1 MKAVHVTRYG
11 IHHIIPVQMV
21 KTGDIPEEIV
31 FIQQPGQLVTLCIP
45 YQITVFRQFNA
56 FGDTRL
62 DDLDVRIRF
71 RNEIHS
77 AEVQAFHFRSKPI
90 IQALQNAK
98 KRGVD
103 VRLIVDAE
111 DAARSN
117 SRARDAAAKGV
128 PVFTD
133 ASHGTAHN
141 KVTIVDGKIVITGS
155 YNYTDK
161 AETRNSENLLVI
173 RSKDLASQYEREW
186 GKHFSHSKPFK

>member
-1 MKAVHVTRYG
+1 MRRAHGFVLSAVLVSLCAPALAEPLCACDT
-11 IHHIIPVQMV
+11 QMSV
-21 KTGDIPEEIV
+21 YFSPKGGALQAIVSEID
-31 FIQQPGQLVTLCIP
+31 GA
-45 YQITVFRQFNA
+45 RQS
-56 FGDTRL
+56 
-62 DDLDVRIRF
+62 V
-71 RNEIHS
+71 HM
-77 AEVQAFHFRSKPI
+77 QAFHFRSKPI